1 MCTCVH
7 VCVRVHARV
16 CVCAPACACVCA
28 CVCVSVC
35 VTPGCP
41 LCMGIW
47 KKGFLPPPW
56 GWVRGSG
63 AEAAQASWAPV
74 RQQAAALVPR
84 LGAPSWHHTAPT
96 VSLES
101 QALGSGGRSPGAL
114 PPLEPWASHS
124 HFWVC
129 FLIHKMGLILSLG
142 AAVTPAPM
150 GRTKQQA
157 RRAAHGCRCSHYVS
171 ETRGKQVQQ

>member
-1 MCTCVH
+1 
-7 VCVRVHARV
+7 
-16 CVCAPACACVCA
+16 
-28 CVCVSVC
+28 
-35 VTPGCP
+35 
-41 LCMGIW
+41 MGIW

-157 RRAAHGCRCSHYVS
+157 RHAAAMCLSLCVRNERETGAAISVCRWGRR
-171 ETRGKQVQQ
+171 ETQARSGRILGVRFNCRYCLKLMIF